1 MEASTSKSYRES
13 TTTESTVHTERHA
26 NHGDLI
32 RNFIIGFSDGLTV
45 PFALTAGL
53 SSLGSPRLV
62 ILAGLAELFSGA
74 ISMGLGAYLAAVTDE
89 KHYAV
94 EEARERVEVVECPE
108 AEEMEI
114 YDIFA
119 AYDIPKGCVQPVVER
134 LKNNP
139 EMWVKVSPLDSLIP
153 TGCTKLTCLR
163 SS

>member
-1 MEASTSKSYRES
+1 ME
-13 TTTESTVHTERHA
+13 TTAHTEKHA
-26 NHGDLI
+26 NHGDLL

-89 KHYAV
+89 NHYKV
-94 EEARERVEVVECPE
+94 EEARERVEIVECPE

-119 AYDIPKGCVQPVVER
+119 QYDIPKYAVQPVVER

-139 EMWVKVSPLDSLIP
+139 EMWVKVGTS
-153 TGCTKLTCLR
+153 K
-163 SS
+163 

>member
-1 MEASTSKSYRES
+1 
-13 TTTESTVHTERHA
+13 
-26 NHGDLI
+26 
-32 RNFIIGFSDGLTV
+32 
-45 PFALTAGL
+45 
-53 SSLGSPRLV
+53 
-62 ILAGLAELFSGA
+62 
-74 ISMGLGAYLAAVTDE
+74 MGLGAYLAAVTDE